1 MSVSKPA
8 VTRMDAT
15 LREFRYCSQNALE
28 NNLHFNCANPSGRL
42 LVQIDKGHSVL
53 RLGLRGFAEPGSVID
68 YERWGERTGIQ
79 GPDLQSPSA
88 TGSI

>member
-1 MSVSKPA
+1 
-8 VTRMDAT
+8 MDAT

-28 NNLHFNCANPSGRL
+28 NNHHFNASNQCSRY
-42 LVQIDKGHSVL
+42 LVQIPKGHSVL